1 MNNIMKS
8 RLTKIVFTLSLST
21 TALITSMTSAH
32 ANSRDT
38 ITAVGSSTVYPFST
52 VVAERFGKSTD
63 FKTSKIESTG
73 TGAMKLFCSSNAI
86 NTPDLSNASRRM
98 QKSEFDM
105 CAKNGVTSI
114 TEVLI
119 GYDGYVNILFI

>member
-1 MNNIMKS
+1 MKS
-8 RLTKIVFTLSLST
+8 KLTKTILTLSLT
-21 TALITSMTSAH
+21 TAALMANVTQAQN
-32 ANSRDT
+32 NSRDT
-38 ITAVGSSTVYPFST
+38 ITAVGSSTVYLFST